1 MNPELSDLP
10 YRPCVGVVL
19 VNRQGL
25 VFAGARS
32 APEGGAPDASQ
43 PWQMPQGGIDKG
55 ETPLEAAIRELR
67 EETNVRSA
75 RLLMEAA
82 DWLHYDLPPELIGKA
97 WKGKYRGQTQK
108 WFAFAFEGD
117 DSEINILAPDGGH
130 KAEFS
135 DWCWMSL
142 TDLAKAVVPFK
153 RPVYQQL
160 TQIFSSLTNAG

>member
-1 MNPELSDLP
+1 MSDAFFHLP

-32 APEGGAPDASQ
+32 APEGGAPDANQ

-55 ETPLEAAIRELR
+55 EEPLEAAIRELR
-67 EETNVRSA
+67 EETDVRAA
-75 RLLMEAA
+75 RLLMEAP
-82 DWLHYDLPPELIGKA
+82 DWLHYDLPKDLIGVA

-108 WFAFAFEGD
+108 WFAFRFEGD
-117 DSEINILAPDGGH
+117 DGDINILNPDGGH

-135 DWCWMSL
+135 DWRWMPL
-142 TDLAKAVVPFK
+142 TELADVVVAFK
-153 RPVYQQL
+153 RPVYRHL
-160 TQIFSSLTNAG
+160 VDIFAPILKAG